1 MKPYPEVPEG
11 LRVDRDGTVLRIR
24 LNRPE
29 RRNAMTDDMVL
40 GLIETLDAAGND
52 DGVRVISL
60 SAVGANFCSG
70 FDLAQRD
77 TRERPRAGSTQ
88 RRMRWHVN
96 RLIPAM
102 LEVQLP
108 IVSAATGWIAGLG
121 LNLLLASDFA
131 IVAED
136 ARLWS
141 PFTSSGFTPD
151 SGGSWLLPRLVGVAR
166 AKEMI
171 LLGRQLTG
179 AEAASWGLVY
189 RSAPSPEVNALADDL
204 VRELA
209 AAATVAVGLAKLL
222 IHRGLSSDLNAHL
235 ADEALALELASR
247 SEDFKEGGRA
257 RAEKRR
263 PEFGGR

>member
-1 MKPYPEVPEG
+1 
-11 LRVDRDGTVLRIR
+11 LRIR

-40 GLIETLDAAGND
+40 GLIETLDAAGSD
-52 DGVRVISL
+52 DRVRVISL
-60 SAVGANFCSG
+60 SGEGAHFCSG
-70 FDLAQRD
+70 FDLGQRD
-77 TRERPRAGSTQ
+77 TSERPRAGSTQ

-121 LNLLLASDFA
+121 LNILLASDFA

-141 PFTSSGFTPD
+141 PFTSAGFTPD

-166 AKEMI
+166 AKEML
-171 LLGRQLTG
+171 LLGRQVTG
-179 AEAASWGLVY
+179 AEAAGWGLVH
-189 RSAPSPEVNALADDL
+189 RAAPSSEVDVLADDL
-204 VRELA
+204 VGELA
-209 AAATVAVGLAKLL
+209 GAATVALGLAKLL
-222 IHRGLSSDLNAHL
+222 IHRSLSSDLNAHL

-247 SEDFKEGGRA
+247 SDDFKEGRRA
-257 RAEKRR
+257 RVEKRR
-263 PEFGGR
+263 PDFGGR

>member
-1 MKPYPEVPEG
+1 VKPYPEAPEG
-11 LRVDRDGTVLRIR
+11 LLVERDGAVLRIR

-40 GLIETLDAAGND
+40 GLIETLDAAGSD

-60 SAVGANFCSG
+60 SAEGANFCSG
-70 FDLAQRD
+70 FDLGQREMS
-77 TRERPRAGSTQ
+77 ERPRAGSTQ
-88 RRMRWHVN
+88 RQMRWHVN

-108 IVSAATGWIAGLG
+108 IVTAATGWIAGLG

-141 PFTSSGFTPD
+141 PFTSAGFTPD

-171 LLGRQLTG
+171 LLARPVTG
-179 AEAASWGLVY
+179 AEAASWGVVH
-189 RSAPSPEVNALADDL
+189 RAVPSPEVNALADDL
-204 VRELA
+204 VGELA
-209 AAATVAVGLAKLL
+209 GAATVAVGLAKLL
-222 IHRGLSSDLNAHL
+222 IHRSLSSDLNAHL

-247 SEDFKEGGRA
+247 SEDFKEGRRA
-257 RAEKRR
+257 RVEKRR
-263 PEFGGR
+263 PDFRGR